1 MSRSPTPWLLGDTSH
16 DRTAAPAIGNPNLR
30 LNQLQPGGCTQLH
43 HLNEDVPLR
52 AAVRA
57 SPSWWHRR
65 TPTYLRPSAMSSN
78 DPYKHQNSGVSGLL
92 ESGRAQMKDG
102 IRRHKTAGFGIA
114 ANRRG
119 GTFDDEFCTGALS
132 TYHGD
137 YTSLASSTD
146 DAFLEPRTITEPLF
160 VLHYAAF

>member
-1 MSRSPTPWLLGDTSH
+1 
-16 DRTAAPAIGNPNLR
+16 
-30 LNQLQPGGCTQLH
+30 
-43 HLNEDVPLR
+43 
-52 AAVRA
+52 
-57 SPSWWHRR
+57 
-65 TPTYLRPSAMSSN
+65 MSSN
-78 DPYKHQNSGVSGLL
+78 GTYKHQNSGVSGLL
-92 ESGRAQMKDG
+92 ESGRAQTKDG
-102 IRRHKTAGFGIA
+102 ARRRIFGIRIIA

-160 VLHYAAF
+160 VFHYAAF